1 MYWYEYYIV
10 YTSDLHDKYSVSI
23 IVITVMFLCK
33 ATAILM
39 FSFIIK
45 TCCLNLSIFSKI
57 KCETVL
63 SPHLPG
69 IHGRQQLSLKSLRFN
84 FTAALVSKRLLFP
97 TLRHSNLNYQ
107 RKTLHLQNLSVKCV
121 TTWVWLQQ
129 KEVSLESH
137 PKLRYFILSLP
148 CQELVRCEGGSGSLL
163 LEQIN

>member
-1 MYWYEYYIV
+1 M

-23 IVITVMFLCK
+23 VVIMVMFLCK

-63 SPHLPG
+63 SPHLSG
-69 IHGRQQLSLKSLRFN
+69 IHERQLLTLKSQRFN
-84 FTAALVSKRLLFP
+84 FTTALVSKRPLFP

-107 RKTLHLQNLSVKCV
+107 V
-121 TTWVWLQQ
+121 
-129 KEVSLESH
+129 
-137 PKLRYFILSLP
+137 
-148 CQELVRCEGGSGSLL
+148 
-163 LEQIN
+163 